1 MRANILILF
10 VLVSMIS
17 SLLRF
22 GQRENNIPNVESDS
36 DYYLDMAQVFVGEKA
51 EINKAF
57 FKSNEHHYNRPL
69 LPFCAGLLGHYMLNN
84 NYAAAFSII
93 NILAAIFIAF
103 LFYIIIRRL
112 YPTILYPWF
121 PSVLFLTAFPQMD
134 FGYHI
139 LTETIGLAF
148 ALGTCYF
155 VYNLICS
162 IEKKETE
169 NDMSYAYYKDW
180 RVYFN
185 VLLLFLIQVL
195 SFLTRETALFVF
207 IFLVY
212 LTIKRKLYH
221 WKYLPL
227 VCFLYIVLIIAK
239 LPHTLYAQLY
249 GTHIPAIGI
258 DIKTLTDP
266 RYILDAIVK
275 LGLAFNIAWLVILPA
290 FYFLIKGKWI
300 SLHEFIIGWSLAALG
315 YIAAGYLH
323 NKMIPNGYPLR
334 MFFSLFPLFYLL
346 VISFLEKIFSPPRL
360 NYIIGMFLILHVG
373 ISVFGVILDSGTVTV
388 HNIFDL
394 FKAI

>member
-1 MRANILILF
+1 MKAKILIMF
-10 VLVSMIS
+10 VLVSIIS

-22 GQRENNIPNVESDS
+22 GQRENDIPNVESDS

-51 EINKAF
+51 EINQIYLRG
-57 FKSNEHHYNRPL
+57 NEHHYNRPL
-69 LPFCAGLLGHYMLNN
+69 LPFCAGVLGHYMLNN

-93 NILAAIFIAF
+93 NIIAAIFIAY
-103 LFYIIIRRL
+103 LFFTIICNL
-112 YPTILYPWF
+112 YPTILFPWF
-121 PSVLFLTAFPQMD
+121 PSLLFLTSFPQMD

-155 VYNLICS
+155 VYNLICK
-162 IEKKETE
+162 IEGKQSE
-169 NDMSYAYYKDW
+169 NDKLYAGLKDW
-180 RVYFN
+180 RMYLN
-185 VLLLFLIQVL
+185 ILLLFLIQVL

-212 LTIKRKLYH
+212 ITIKKKLYQ
-221 WKYLPL
+221 WKYCPL
-227 VCFLYIVLIIAK
+227 VGLIFFMLIIAK
-239 LPHTLYAQLY
+239 IPHSVYAHLY
-249 GTHIPAIGI
+249 GTHIPHIGVN
-258 DIKTLTDP
+258 IKELTDP
-266 RYILDAIVK
+266 RYIIDTLVK
-275 LGLAFNIAWLVILPA
+275 LGLAFNIAWVVILPA
-290 FYFLIKGKWI
+290 FYFLIKGKWLSI
-300 SLHEFIIGWSLAALG
+300 HEFIIGWSLAALG

-323 NKMIPNGYPLR
+323 NKLIPTGYPLR

-346 VISFLEKIFSPPRL
+346 VISFLEKIFSPQRL

-394 FKAI
+394 IKVI